1 MNLDYEDLE
10 QVSNPPTKD
19 YDRILKA
26 MPVNVGLEEGV
37 MGLGVDNSIY
47 SN

>member
-19 YDRILKA
+19 DDTILKA
-26 MPVNVGLEEGV
+26 MPVTVGHEEGL
-37 MGLGVDNSIY
+37 MGLGVNNSIY